1 MSVKQLKSVDIS
13 SYTIIATGISV
24 LASVILAIIMVV
36 GIGVLVPNSFAI
48 IGYLIPT
55 IIFGAMICSI
65 FIYFSESYLYNILTV
80 KLKGISFDIDDEGC
94 IKSISTT
101 QTAVVVAIISLILSI
116 VVYLA
121 LSFLLPIILS
131 SVIQTLMFTG
141 QSAVAYSLYQILI
154 VASNPVT
161 IAIGIIGFFIINFV
175 FTLLGTYIYN
185 ILGSSERGVKVTLSK
200 VDNLTILESID
211 SVSLGVASGTIAL
224 ILNIIVGVI
233 MIISGYEVF
242 NALTTILGGFAG
254 VFIGTILLAIFY
266 NLLAPRL
273 GKLKIELIDI

>member
-36 GIGVLVPNSFAI
+36 GIGVLVPNSFAV

-65 FIYFSESYLYNILTV
+65 FIYFSESYLYNILTM
-80 KLKGISFDIDDEGC
+80 KLKGISFDIDDGC

-101 QTAVVVAIISLILSI
+101 QTAIVVAIISLILSI

-121 LSFLLPIILS
+121 LSFLLPIMLS

-154 VASNPVT
+154 VTSNPVT

-175 FTLLGTYIYN
+175 FTLLGSYIYN

-200 VDNLTILESID
+200 EDNLTILESID